1 MSALAAFSAQA
12 DSIAVSGTSG
22 TTYPGNDCG
31 QGSANKGREIYSAT
45 ISNDAN
51 NLYISLALCPLGN
64 ATSQGGFDYLMP
76 ITSGNPSAGGDS
88 LANTNG
94 NPYLRAVSV
103 DSGFGGMT
111 DMIGIYTP
119 NGSSPYSFGFNDWV
133 YTGST
138 WTQMNNYAT
147 GVTIVNGSGG
157 NPTVL
162 TLTAP
167 LADFTNLN
175 FTAGST
181 FDFDF
186 DSTGTGAGQTAYGDL
201 ALPGPVQG
209 GAAYTNGV
217 AITPT
222 DEFES
227 PQDERAHQ
235 DLAEFRVLRHQRPQR
250 VSAQLDKLARLRHAS
265 THQTSLPGNHGH
277 LTRESA
283 WVVRSHHALAVQ
295 GWLHDFHLS

>member
-1 MSALAAFSAQA
+1 MKTSTQFKSLVIVLAVSALAAFSAQA

-119 NGSSPYSFGFNDWV
+119 NGPSPYSFGFNDWV

-222 DEFES
+222 PGGTYSATYQFNET
-227 PQDERAHQ
+227 
-235 DLAEFRVLRHQRPQR
+235 VLDQYTVAVPEPSTIAL
-250 VSAQLDKLARLRHAS
+250 VGMALVGTLTLLR
-265 THQTSLPGNHGH
+265 G
-277 LTRESA
+277 R
-283 WVVRSHHALAVQ
+283 RK
-295 GWLHDFHLS
+295 